1 MRHGIHW
8 TPLHI
13 AAERGSWEMC
23 NFIIKNTED
32 KNPRV
37 KGGWTPLHFA
47 AQNGHLVVYLL
58 IMDAVE
64 DKNPKVI

>member
-1 MRHGIHW
+1 
-8 TPLHI
+8 
-13 AAERGSWEMC
+13 MC

-64 DKNPKVI
+64 DKNPKVIQNTSLHV

>member
-1 MRHGIHW
+1 
-8 TPLHI
+8 
-13 AAERGSWEMC
+13 MC

-32 KNPRV
+32 KNPKV

-64 DKNPKVI
+64 DKNPKVV